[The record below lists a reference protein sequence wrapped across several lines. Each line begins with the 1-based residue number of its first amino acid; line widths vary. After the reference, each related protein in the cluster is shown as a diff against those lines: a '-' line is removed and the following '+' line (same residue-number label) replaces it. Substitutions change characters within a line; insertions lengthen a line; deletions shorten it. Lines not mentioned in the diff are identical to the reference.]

1 MPAAARQRQLR
12 EAFSPFVLFFFSI
25 LTGKTHRLALTV
37 GRSP

>member
-12 EAFSPFVLFFFSI
+12 EAFSPFVLFFL